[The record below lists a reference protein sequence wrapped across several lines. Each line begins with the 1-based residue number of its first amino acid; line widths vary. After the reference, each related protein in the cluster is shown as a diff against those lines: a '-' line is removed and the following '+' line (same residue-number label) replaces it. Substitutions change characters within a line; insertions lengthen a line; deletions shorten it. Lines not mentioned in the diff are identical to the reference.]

1 MKGQCEW
8 SRAVRDEVREGGR
21 GQIRQSCDKELD
33 FILLEWR
40 ANALILTLDKIAQTI
55 VQIIGLEGQW
65 WRQADQVEVM
75 K

>member
-8 SRAVRDEVREGGR
+8 SRVVRAEVREGGS

-40 ANALILTLDKIAQTI
+40 ASALIRTLEKIALTV
-55 VQIIGLEGQW
+55 VQIIGL
-65 WRQADQVEVM
+65 
-75 K
+75 